1 MISYICLLATV
12 FANLSCAD
20 DMDNSKFDNMI
31 PYGKQEVSYTYPKGE
46 GSLRVLT
53 FNIRHCAGNDDVINY
68 DRTAAVI
75 NGMEPDVVCLQEVD
89 YMTTRSN
96 KVDQLKTLADKTGMN
111 YYFSKS
117 IAYQGG
123 EYGNGLLFKG
133 TPISTKTYL
142 LPGAELRSAA
152 IAEFENYVVISTH
165 LALEENNRV
174 ESAKQLTDL
183 AKTYNKVVYMA
194 GDFNEDL
201 MNGTFFTELK
211 KEWEVV
217 SSTENTFPT
226 GQATKRIDFVV
237 TLKTPPTI
245 VVKSNVIYNLDGVNV
260 AIMGHRTKR
269 ILRIER
275 KEYQTY

>member
-46 GSLRVLT
+46 GNLRVLT

-111 YYFSKS
+111 HYFSKS

-133 TPISTKTYL
+133 TPISTKTYP

-152 IAEFENYVVISTH
+152 IA
-165 LALEENNRV
+165 
-174 ESAKQLTDL
+174 
-183 AKTYNKVVYMA
+183 
-194 GDFNEDL
+194 
-201 MNGTFFTELK
+201 
-211 KEWEVV
+211 
-217 SSTENTFPT
+217 
-226 GQATKRIDFVV
+226 
-237 TLKTPPTI
+237 
-245 VVKSNVIYNLDGVNV
+245 NL
-260 AIMGHRTKR
+260 RTM
-269 ILRIER
+269 
-275 KEYQTY
+275 